1 MSEALSVENSN
12 IGPLNLVSTPI
23 AIMANYGLSTYVGLS
38 SDDPANIRNKDVEFL
53 LILSA
58 FGNSALI
65 GRAIIGQLKPHE
77 HRFFSVDAELKK
89 LGWDKEAKLCVIHR
103 VPSNY
108 LVNGEI
114 RYIQKETKPD
124 YSMYRA
130 VVQYG
135 VPGGGM
141 GGVIYE
147 TPPNFNLAGRKP
159 HFLSFS
165 NKLYLSNQVD
175 NYLVFLNYSV
185 SPEYS
190 QAAEVKLHFYNA
202 QGNQVAQKLIQVK
215 PFDYFCLK
223 VKDVLKGQ
231 RNSEQFLSFNASSI
245 SSALIPLS
253 ILVDRSCGGVS
264 VEHSHPPQ
272 EYLMADWP
280 VVSEIKLRAAKS
292 LFES

>member
-1 MSEALSVENSN
+1 MYKALSVGNSH

-23 AIMANYGLSTYVGLS
+23 AIMADHGLSTYVGLS
-38 SDDPANIRNKDVEFL
+38 SDDPANSRNKDVEFL
-53 LILSA
+53 IILSA
-58 FGNSALI
+58 FGDSALI
-65 GRAIIGQLKPHE
+65 GRAVIGQLKPHE
-77 HRFFSVDAELKK
+77 HRFFSIDAELKK
-89 LGWDKEAKLCVIHR
+89 LDWGNEAKLCAIHR
-103 VPSNY
+103 VPTEY
-108 LVNGEI
+108 IVNGEVRNI
-114 RYIQKETKPD
+114 HDETKPD
-124 YSMYRA
+124 YSMYRT

-135 VPGGGM
+135 LPGEGM

-147 TPPNFNLAGRKP
+147 TPPNFNLVGRKP

-165 NKLYLSNQVD
+165 NKLYISNEVD
-175 NYLVFLNYSV
+175 NYLVFLNYSI

-202 QGNQVAQKLIQVK
+202 QGSQVAQKLIQVK

-223 VKDVLKGQ
+223 AKDVLKGLV
-231 RNSEQFLSFNASSI
+231 EGEKFLSFNASSI

-253 ILVDRSCGGVS
+253 ILVDRSSGGVS

-280 VVSEIKLRAAKS
+280 VVSKIKLQAAKY
-292 LFES
+292 LFEN